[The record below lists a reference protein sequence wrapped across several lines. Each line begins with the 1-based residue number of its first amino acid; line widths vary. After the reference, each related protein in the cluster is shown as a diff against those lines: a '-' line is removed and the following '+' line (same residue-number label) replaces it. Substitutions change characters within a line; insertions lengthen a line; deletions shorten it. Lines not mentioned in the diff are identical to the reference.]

1 MKSFTDLIQDVQKP
15 GLCHRCGGCV
25 TFCSA
30 VNFGALELD
39 SEGKPRY
46 ADEDKC
52 IECGLCYTICPEIDE
67 LDEETKQ
74 KLGWRA
80 PIGRVIET
88 GIARASDRSI
98 REKATDG
105 GVVTALLVHLFK
117 SGRIDGAIVTRRTGA
132 FLREPFLAE
141 SEADIRDAAGFFFDT
156 SHGMKRFSD
165 YYITY
170 SQFREFNPLIQKG
183 LQRVAFVGTPCQIRA
198 VRRMQTLSIIP
209 SDSIKFCLGLF
220 CSGNFVFGD
229 QQRDKIAKIGGFQWQ
244 DVRKINIKEDLIV
257 HLNSGDIKT
266 IMMDELEFMKRFA
279 CYFCPDYSAEYADV
293 SFGGIG
299 AKEGWTTVIT
309 RTPVGRAIFADARSR
324 KIIED
329 NRQGEYQK
337 LRSQALNK
345 IKTWSA
351 RKKNTALK
359 NRETLGKKFPD
370 IPLKGNN

>member
-52 IECGLCYTICPEIDE
+52 IECGLCYAICPEIDE
-67 LDEETKQ
+67 LNEETRQ
-74 KLGWRA
+74 SLGWTP

-88 GIARASDRSI
+88 VIARAADQTI
-98 REKATDG
+98 RAKATDG

-117 SGRIDGAIVTRRTGA
+117 SRRIDGAIVTRRTGP
-132 FLREPFLAE
+132 FQREPFLAM
-141 SEADIRDAAGFFFDT
+141 SEADIRDAAGFSFDA
-156 SHGMKRFSD
+156 SQGMKRFSD

-198 VRRMQTLSIIP
+198 VRRMQILSIIP
-209 SDSIKFCLGLF
+209 ADSIKFCLGLF
-220 CSGNFVFGD
+220 CSGNFVFGEK
-229 QQRDKIAKIGGFQWQ
+229 QREKLAQIGGFRWD
-244 DVRKINIKEDLIV
+244 DVSKINIKTDLIV
-257 HLNSGDIKT
+257 HLNSGETKH
-266 IMMDELEFMKRFA
+266 IMLEELEFMKRFA
-279 CYFCPDYSAEYADV
+279 CYFCPDYSAEYADL

-299 AKEGWTTVIT
+299 AREGWTTVIT
-309 RTPVGRAIFADARSR
+309 RTP
-324 KIIED
+324 
-329 NRQGEYQK
+329 
-337 LRSQALNK
+337 
-345 IKTWSA
+345 
-351 RKKNTALK
+351 
-359 NRETLGKKFPD
+359 
-370 IPLKGNN
+370 

>member
-67 LDEETKQ
+67 LNEETRKS
-74 KLGWRA
+74 LGWSP

-88 GIARASDRSI
+88 VIARATDPAI
-98 REKATDG
+98 RAKATDG

-117 SGRIDGAIVTRRTGA
+117 SGRIDGAIVTRQTA
-132 FLREPFLAE
+132 PFQREPFLAVSE
-141 SEADIRDAAGFFFDT
+141 SDIRDAAGFSFDT

-198 VRRMQTLSIIP
+198 VRRMQILNIIP
-209 SDSIKFCLGLF
+209 ADSIKFCLGLF
-220 CSGNFVFGD
+220 CSGNFVFGEK
-229 QQRDKIAKIGGFQWQ
+229 QREKIAKIGGFQWA
-244 DVRKINIKEDLIV
+244 DVSKINIKTDLIV
-257 HLNSGDIKT
+257 HLNNGETKN
-266 IMMDELEFMKRFA
+266 IMLDELEFMKRFA
-279 CYFCPDYSAEYADV
+279 CYFCPDYAAEYADL

-299 AKEGWTTVIT
+299 AEEGWTTVIT
-309 RTPVGRAIFADARSR
+309 RTPVGRAIMADARS
-324 KIIED
+324 KAIEVD
-329 NRQGEYQK
+329 HQAQQPK
-337 LRSQALNK
+337 LAARALKN
-345 IKTWSA
+345 IRTWSA
-351 RKKNTALK
+351 KKRDTAAK
-359 NRETLGKKFPD
+359 NRETLSEKFPD
-370 IPLKGNN
+370 IKHER